1 MWCAHFCEHITAP
14 SASLRRELENVWIDT
29 HTHTPNT
36 YIYIYVYS
44 IPLSMNLHQYFR
56 FESNSVFT
64 LVFPLSKFV
73 APFSDMCYP
82 YYIYLVDQLLNV
94 FDLLLCPLPPPAWCA
109 HPLAVLTLST
119 RHLRSLS
126 YQPGHPPFHAHVL
139 KSCLRLPS
147 KWKPSSVHWGS
158 LCWDTLTGTP
168 FSLSSGPN
176 CPWWALS
183 HMDSVLFLSRLT
195 HITLGSPHPA
205 RA

>member
-1 MWCAHFCEHITAP
+1 
-14 SASLRRELENVWIDT
+14 
-29 HTHTPNT
+29 
-36 YIYIYVYS
+36 
-44 IPLSMNLHQYFR
+44 MNLHQYFR

-94 FDLLLCPLPPPAWCA
+94 FDLLLCPLPPPALCA